1 MASIRFLE
9 CLKLIIILIRSL
21 KKRRQ
26 EYEIESLFFN
36 FFDDVTLRLHDYVG
50 QLASLLIIRYLDD
63 ITLFYGSLGYNL
75 SNMLLN
81 RRGSMIFL
89 SIIDVFL
96 SVLSVTLRVGLH
108 SVVP

>member
-9 CLKLIIILIRSL
+9 CLNLIIILIRSL
-21 KKRRQ
+21 NKRRQ

-36 FFDDVTLRLHDYVG
+36 FFVDVTIRLHDYVG

-89 SIIDVFL
+89 SIIDVFP